1 MCLQRWSFLC
11 FSILDKISSTNPRVI
26 DDARARQLCSDVRRC
41 TYYETCATYG
51 LNVNRVFNDGMCSF
65 FKCHDH
71 PCDGSSFLFLNVC
84 VLFIFFIAAQKIMT
98 AKKQAAVLASC
109 RSLPNSPSH
118 SGGST
123 PVSGVFPGQVRH
135 LWTFASYCFKDMFQI
150 YFYICS
156 CVCFIF

>member
-1 MCLQRWSFLC
+1 MQNIPFNHVCLQRWSFLC

-65 FKCHDH
+65 HSHSHSH
-71 PCDGSSFLFLNVC
+71 PCDRSSRKEMLRGHTNVLCFLFLNVC

-135 LWTFASYCFKDMFQI
+135 L
-150 YFYICS
+150 
-156 CVCFIF
+156 